1 MRTMTLGRTGIVTTQ
16 TGFGCLPVQRR
27 TVEEGV
33 ALLRAAYEGGIRFYD
48 TARAYSDS
56 EHKLGLALSDVR
68 RDVVIATK
76 TQSLEPDEIR
86 RQLDTSLSELQTD
99 YVDIYQLHNPKRIP
113 HEDDPVY
120 QTLLDLKRQGLIR
133 FIGCTNHMPDL
144 MEDAIRSGLYDVAQF
159 PLSCLSTDREL
170 AIIDLCREYDV
181 GLLAM
186 KSLAGGLINHARVAA
201 AFHNQFANVLPIWGI
216 QHQHELEEFLALDAQ
231 PPQLDEAIW
240 AEIHALRTELA
251 EDFCRG
257 CGYCLP
263 CPADIPIPM
272 AARMPQL
279 LRRAPSRAYLTPHWQ
294 EGMARIQDCRHCNAC
309 SSRCPYG
316 HDVPGLLSKA
326 LADYRQFQ
334 IDHPE
339 I

>member
-1 MRTMTLGRTGIVTTQ
+1 MMRRITLGRTGMVTTR

-27 TVEEGV
+27 TVEEG
-33 ALLRAAYEGGIRFYD
+33 AELLHAAYEGGIRFFD

-56 EHKLGLALSDVR
+56 EHKLGLALHDVR
-68 RDVVIATK
+68 QEVVLATK
-76 TQSLEPDEIR
+76 TQSLDPDEIR
-86 RQLDTSLSELQTD
+86 RQLDTSLTCLQTD

-113 HEDDPVY
+113 TEEDPVY

-144 MEDAIRSGLYDVAQF
+144 MEDAIRSGLYDVVQF
-159 PLSCLSTDREL
+159 PLSCLSSEREL
-170 AIIDLCREYDV
+170 AIIGLCQQYDV

-201 AFHNQFANVLPIWGI
+201 AFHNQFDNVLPIWGI
-216 QHQHELEEFLALDAQ
+216 QHRHELEEFLAFDAQ
-231 PPQLDEAIW
+231 PPQLDADIW
-240 AEIHALRTELA
+240 AEIEALRQELA

-263 CPADIPIPM
+263 CPANIPIPM
-272 AARMPQL
+272 AARMRQL
-279 LRRAPSRAYLTPHWQ
+279 LRRAPSQAYLTPQWQ

-316 HDVPGLLSKA
+316 HDVPSLLQKSWE
-326 LADYRQFQ
+326 DYQGFQ
-334 IDHPE
+334 VQHP
-339 I
+339 